1 MKRHLKSHMGI
12 KDYACTECGNA
23 YSEKRARDNH
33 YSIVHLGVKN
43 FPCDH
48 CGKLFGR
55 YNSLTAHMKTTHGI
69 GNPTSS
75 NPTAQVININLVL
88 INYH

>member
-1 MKRHLKSHMGI
+1 MGI

-23 YSEKRARDNH
+23 YSEKRARDTH

-75 NPTAQVININLVL
+75 NPTAQVRNINLVL
-88 INYH
+88 INYY